1 LLTLDFPWPKNT
13 NDEFISEDMEG
24 QMKIL
29 GILGSSR
36 KNGNTEILLDLAL
49 EEAEK
54 NGLDICKMPLRGKSI
69 APCNGCEKCVKT
81 GKCVI
86 KDDMQD
92 IYKEMLDS
100 DGIIWATPVYFWSM
114 SGQTKTVM
122 DRTYALGFPRLQLM
136 NKVGG
141 LISVAATRG
150 CVNTANIF
158 HMYFSYNHMFFAE
171 FASGYARAKGEIQ
184 KIAYPV
190 NAAKEMVHQ
199 MIGLIEGNLKYPQDF
214 HSPLIRF
221 VREKYRL

>member
-1 LLTLDFPWPKNT
+1 
-13 NDEFISEDMEG
+13 
-24 QMKIL
+24 MKIL

-86 KDDMQD
+86 KDDMEG
-92 IYKEMLDS
+92 IYKSLLEA

-114 SGQTKTVM
+114 TGPTKTVM
-122 DRTYALGFPRLQLM
+122 ERTYALAFPKLQLK

-141 LISVAATRG
+141 LIVVAGGRG
-150 CVNTANIF
+150 CINTANVF

-171 FASGYARAKGEIQ
+171 VASGYASGKGEI
-184 KIAYPV
+184 KKNDYAI
-190 NAAKEMVHQ
+190 NSAKEMVRQ
-199 MIGLIEGNLKYPQDF
+199 MVSLIHGNLKYPEEFDA
-214 HSPLIRF
+214 PLPRF
-221 VREKYRL
+221 VRKKYGLM